1 MMDMRNFVIS
11 EPVSD
16 EEKLLA
22 ELGAIILRDEE
33 GREWYTS
40 QQLFKDDTF
49 KIMYDSEGIVKSITR
64 DVSTLF
70 PVSCSVAEVAS
81 IPEGIDIYGGWVY
94 SDGKVSARQ
103 YTRSELITLAEME
116 KQTKISQANEFMNS
130 HQWAGKAA
138 IGRLKGDELA
148 QYNLWL
154 DYLDALETV
163 NTSGVPDIQWPTKPD
178 TM

>member
-1 MMDMRNFVIS
+1 
-11 EPVSD
+11 
-16 EEKLLA
+16 
-22 ELGAIILRDEE
+22 
-33 GREWYTS
+33 
-40 QQLFKDDTF
+40 
-49 KIMYDSEGIVKSITR
+49 MYDSEGIVKSITR

-130 HQWAGKAA
+130 HQWVGKAA

-163 NTSGVPDIQWPTKPD
+163 DTSGVPDIQWPTKPD

>member
-1 MMDMRNFVIS
+1 
-11 EPVSD
+11 
-16 EEKLLA
+16 
-22 ELGAIILRDEE
+22 
-33 GREWYTS
+33 
-40 QQLFKDDTF
+40 
-49 KIMYDSEGIVKSITR
+49 
-64 DVSTLF
+64 
-70 PVSCSVAEVAS
+70 
-81 IPEGIDIYGGWVY
+81 
-94 SDGKVSARQ
+94 
-103 YTRSELITLAEME
+103 ME

-138 IGRLKGDELA
+138 IGKLKGDELA

>member
-1 MMDMRNFVIS
+1 MMEMRNFVIS

-49 KIMYDSEGIVKSITR
+49 KIMHDSEGIVKSITR

-103 YTRSELITLAEME
+103 YTRRSLLPRLRWKN
-116 KQTKISQANEFMNS
+116 KQKSVRQMNS
-130 HQWAGKAA
+130 
-138 IGRLKGDELA
+138 
-148 QYNLWL
+148 
-154 DYLDALETV
+154 
-163 NTSGVPDIQWPTKPD
+163 
-178 TM
+178 